1 MKERAAQLF
10 PFALAVA
17 LPLVGLV
24 LALTK
29 ITEERLDEA
38 AAIGLAT
45 LVGCLIYALLLF

>member
-1 MKERAAQLF
+1 MKERAALIF
-10 PFALAVA
+10 PYALAIA

-38 AAIGLAT
+38 AAIALAT
-45 LVGCLIYALLLF
+45 VLGCVLYALLLL